1 MDDKIKNEE
10 TNEQAQDSMPQDGG
24 GSSNSRQSAT
34 DVDTSS
40 FERKL
45 IIAIVVEVI
54 VLFIIFFVLF

>member
-10 TNEQAQDSMPQDGG
+10 TNEQAQESMPQDGG
-24 GSSNSRQSAT
+24 GSSNSRHSAN
-34 DVDTSS
+34 DADTRS

-45 IIAIVVEVI
+45 IIAIAVEVI

>member
-10 TNEQAQDSMPQDGG
+10 TNEQAQDSMPQDVG
-24 GSSNSRQSAT
+24 GSSNSRQSAA
-34 DVDTSS
+34 DADPRS

-54 VLFIIFFVLF
+54 VLAIIFFVLF

>member
-10 TNEQAQDSMPQDGG
+10 TNEQAQDRMPQDGG

-34 DVDTSS
+34 DADTRS

-45 IIAIVVEVI
+45 IIAIAVGVVLALI
-54 VLFIIFFVLF
+54 LFFLF

>member
-34 DVDTSS
+34 DADTSS
-40 FERKL
+40 FKRKL
-45 IIAIVVEVI
+45 IIAIAMGVVLALI
-54 VLFIIFFVLF
+54 LFFLF

>member
-24 GSSNSRQSAT
+24 GSSNSRQSAN
-34 DVDTSS
+34 DADTRS